1 MPRPASGTR
10 SPRRHQQTHA
20 VKNICDDALAHE
32 NSTLARNADEMQV
45 CATSHHATLRKN
57 RTHRAPMIGLFAGA
71 LVRVNTHSPLGK
83 NFAQKAVCGRVAGLT
98 RAKNARIGADR
109 FAFRVRAW
117 RPSAVCGGVFR
128 VRFGLARRSAASSR
142 RARRRAL
149 RSASDPL
156 LQQIADRL
164 RVGFAT

>member
-1 MPRPASGTR
+1 VPRPAFGTR
-10 SPRRHQQTHA
+10 SPRTHRQAHA
-20 VKNICDDALAHE
+20 VKNICGDALARE
-32 NSTLARNADEMQV
+32 NSTLTRNADGMRV
-45 CATSHHATLRKN
+45 CAMSHHTTLRKN
-57 RTHRAPMIGLFAGA
+57 RTRCSPTIRVFAGA
-71 LVRVNTHSPLGK
+71 LVRVNTHSPLAK

-98 RAKNARIGADR
+98 RTKNARIGADR

-117 RPSAVCGGVFR
+117 RPSAVCRGVFR
-128 VRFGLARRSAASSR
+128 VRFGIVRRSAAPSR

-149 RSASDPL
+149 GSASDPL